1 MKEKGLQTQ
10 TVVPV
15 AKRGRKKLTIDNSL
29 LFDAFGEVHAAK
41 FSKLKL
47 FYDQDNGNKLKI
59 FTEKIKYPYKLG
71 HQVKEFEIVT
81 NDITKGIEE
90 GDISSFAQR
99 GEPTVA
105 RHYYNPDD
113 ERTIQGLGP
122 EAKTATELLDKK
134 ADAEA
139 AAEKEGDEKQNF

>member
-1 MKEKGLQTQ
+1 M
-10 TVVPV
+10 VPV

-90 GDISSFAQR
+90 GNNSRDLFDEEFKNFNMEFCPKFDASNKDMR
-99 GEPTVA
+99 DEA
-105 RHYYNPDD
+105 RTLPPV
-113 ERTIQGLGP
+113 TIDPQG
-122 EAKTATELLDKK
+122 
-134 ADAEA
+134 
-139 AAEKEGDEKQNF
+139 